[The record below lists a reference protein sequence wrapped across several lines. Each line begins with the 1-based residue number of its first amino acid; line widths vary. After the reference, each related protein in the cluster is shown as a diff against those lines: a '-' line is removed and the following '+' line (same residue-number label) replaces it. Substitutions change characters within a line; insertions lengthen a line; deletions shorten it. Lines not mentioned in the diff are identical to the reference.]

1 MGIQVRQN
9 TPRLFLDLAGC
20 SASTAFDASHC
31 GVDNWSLDR
40 SLPLNTSLGYGA
52 LSNIERTFRGYA
64 AAGLAGIMI
73 EDQVSPKR
81 CGHTRG
87 KGQGASRTLI
97 VFFCMGEIW
106 PPNASSI
113 CRIRASRIFY

>member
-1 MGIQVRQN
+1 
-9 TPRLFLDLAGC
+9 
-20 SASTAFDASHC
+20 
-31 GVDNWSLDR
+31 
-40 SLPLNTSLGYGA
+40 LPLNTSPGYGA

-97 VFFCMGEIW
+97 VFFVWGKYGHQMPHQFAEYV
-106 PPNASSI
+106 PVDFFTKKHVNQML
-113 CRIRASRIFY
+113 